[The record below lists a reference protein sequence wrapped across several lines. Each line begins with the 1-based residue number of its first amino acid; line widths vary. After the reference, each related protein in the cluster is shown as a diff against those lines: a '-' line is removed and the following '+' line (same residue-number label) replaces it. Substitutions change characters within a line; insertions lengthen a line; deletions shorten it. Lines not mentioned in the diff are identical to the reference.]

1 MFLDVHK
8 LTNDINFECINKIFK
23 YYELYGN
30 KDYIGESVTQTE
42 HMIQAAMLAEN
53 DKQDDYIILAA
64 LFHDIGHLIQF
75 ESEVSLETMG
85 NYGVKNHEKIGK
97 KFLEDNNVPYPIPQL
112 VENHVKVKRYLT
124 FKNAEYIN
132 VLSNASKETL
142 KRQGGPFNLEQAN
155 DFESDPLFEKSLLI
169 RNYDDKAK
177 ENDIELKSLEYY
189 KNKLI
194 NIINT

>member
-1 MFLDVHK
+1 MLLDVHE
-8 LTNDINFECINKIFK
+8 LTTDINLECINTIFK
-23 YYELYGN
+23 YYEKYGN

-53 DKQDDYIILAA
+53 DDQDDYMILAA

-97 KFLEDNNVPYPIPQL
+97 KFLEDNNVPYPIPEL

-124 FKNAEYIN
+124 FKNPEYFK

-142 KRQGGPFNLEQAN
+142 KRQGGPFNLKEAN
-155 DFESDPLFEKSLLI
+155 YFESDPLFEKSLLI
-169 RNYDDKAK
+169 RKYDDKAK
-177 ENDIELKSLEYY
+177 ENNVELRSLEYY

-194 NIINT
+194 NIINS